1 MNEPQFSPLFS
12 YWWPGSFPIDD
23 QVGGSQDFNSMNNVA
38 KNIPV
43 LGSLA
48 YV

>member
-1 MNEPQFSPLFS
+1 MNLNLVHC
-12 YWWPGSFPIDD
+12 FPIDD
-23 QVGGSQDFNSMNNVA
+23 QVGGSQDFNSMNNVSR
-38 KNIPV
+38 NILV